1 MLQLFKISGDSLYP
15 YYKDGQRVICRKVF
29 KNTRIKVNDTV
40 VFEKESYGMMI
51 KRVSSIDKNSYFVE
65 GTNPM
70 SIDSRNFGGLKF
82 NEIKYKV
89 LFKF

>member
-70 SIDSRNFGGLKF
+70 SIDSRNFGGVKL

>member
-1 MLQLFKISGDSLYP
+1 MLQLFKISGNSLYP
-15 YYKDGQRVICRKVF
+15 FYKDGQRVVCRKVF
-29 KNTRIKVNDTV
+29 GSTKIKVNDTI
-40 VFEKESYGMMI
+40 VFKKEAYGMMI
-51 KRVSSIDKNSYFVE
+51 KRVRSIDKNSYFVE

-70 SIDSRNFGGLKF
+70 SIDSRNFGGLKL